1 MKNDRTGVR
10 MIEFRIAVHRAV
22 MKLEACDDKSVQK
35 SSAKFVKASIYVF
48 LYFLEIT
55 RNRTAEEF

>member
-1 MKNDRTGVR
+1 